1 MITWVTV
8 SDKEVIKI
16 HSIDL
21 QASASL
27 QLELQSIFA
36 DIPVFYGLGP
46 KDFTITR
53 LPGYTNRNYRL
64 HNREHDWVLRLPR
77 PSTDLFIDRAAEAH
91 NQTVAHSLGLAPKV
105 LWRNDAGITLTP
117 TLSDSRNLR
126 CADFASDQQ
135 LALIVKPLQQLHRS
149 GQQFFGQ
156 ADLGCTLK
164 RHYDLLD
171 VNQQRDYALRMAQAE
186 RTLSLLEVDDQAW
199 VPSHRDP
206 VLGNLLL
213 TAERLW
219 LIDWEY
225 SAMASPYW
233 DLAILCNEAGL
244 DLQQS
249 RRLLQAYCV
258 GGPAMQESMLF
269 DYRGLLKLLNDCWMS
284 ALAHS

>member
-1 MITWVTV
+1 MN
-8 SDKEVIKI
+8 DFEL
-16 HSIDL
+16 IDMNDPGAE
-21 QASASL
+21 QI
-27 QLELQSIFA
+27 ELQRLFA
-36 DIPVFYGLGP
+36 NIPVFDRLGP
-46 KDFTITR
+46 EDFKITR

-64 HNREHDWVLRLPR
+64 YNNDHDWVLRLPR
-77 PSTDLFIDRAAEAH
+77 ASTSQFIDRAAEAH
-91 NQTVAHSLGLAPKV
+91 NQSVAHDLGLAPQV
-105 LWRNDAGITLTP
+105 LWRNDEGITLTP
-117 TLSDSRNLR
+117 TLSNSRNLHSS
-126 CADFASDQQ
+126 DFTSDQQ

-149 GQQFFGQ
+149 GRQFLDQ
-156 ADLGCTLK
+156 ADLACTLE

-171 VNQQRDYALRMAQAE
+171 TGQRQAFAQRMAQAE
-186 RTLSLLEVDDQAW
+186 RTLSLLEVGDQEWA
-199 VPSHRDP
+199 PSHRDP

-213 TAERLW
+213 TDEQLW

-233 DLAILCNEAGL
+233 DLAILCNEANL

-284 ALAHS
+284 ALAAL

>member
-1 MITWVTV
+1 V
-8 SDKEVIKI
+8 SKQGVIEI
-16 HSIDL
+16 SSMDFNESD
-21 QASASL
+21 QW
-27 QLELQSIFA
+27 QVELQWVFA
-36 DIPVFYGLGP
+36 NLPVFDGLRP

-64 HNREHDWVLRLPR
+64 HNSDYDWVLRLPR

-91 NQTVAHSLGLAPKV
+91 NQTIAHNLDLAPQV
-105 LWRNDAGITLTP
+105 LWRNDEGVSLTP
-117 TLSDSRNLR
+117 TLSNSRNLYR
-126 CADFASDQQ
+126 SDFSSDQQ

-149 GQQFFGQ
+149 GQRFSGQ
-156 ADLGCTLK
+156 ADLDSTLA
-164 RHYDLLD
+164 RHFDLLETS
-171 VNQQRDYALRMAQAE
+171 QQGDYAQRMAQAQ
-186 RTLSLLEVDDQAW
+186 RTLSLIEVADQGW

-213 TAERLW
+213 TDERLW

-233 DLAILCNEAGL
+233 DLAILCNEANL

-249 RRLLQAYCV
+249 RRLLQLYCI

-284 ALAHS
+284 ALADS

>member
-1 MITWVTV
+1 V
-8 SDKEVIKI
+8 SKQGVIEI
-16 HSIDL
+16 NSMDL
-21 QASASL
+21 NESDQWSA
-27 QLELQSIFA
+27 ELQRLFA
-36 DIPVFYGLGP
+36 NIPVFDGLRP

-64 HNREHDWVLRLPR
+64 HNSDHDWVLRLPR
-77 PSTDLFIDRAAEAH
+77 PSTDLFIDRVAEAQ
-91 NQTVAHSLGLAPKV
+91 NQTIAYHLGLAPQV
-105 LWRNDAGITLTP
+105 LWRNDKGVSLTP
-117 TLSDSRNLR
+117 TLSNSRNLQHS
-126 CADFASDQQ
+126 DFSSDQQ

-149 GQQFFGQ
+149 GQRFSGQ
-156 ADLGCTLK
+156 ADLGYTLA

-171 VNQQRDYALRMAQAE
+171 TSQQRDYKQRMAQAR
-186 RTLSLLEVDDQAW
+186 RTLSLLEVADQGW

-213 TAERLW
+213 TDERLW

-233 DLAILCNEAGL
+233 DLAILCNEADL
-244 DLQQS
+244 DLPQS

-258 GGPAMQESMLF
+258 GGPAMQESLLF

-284 ALAHS
+284 ALADS